1 MGVGLQVK
9 FKVGHRSSSTEKRG
23 GKMTDEVQEAKI
35 SAMECDIKEIK
46 SDIKNMPDEIAR
58 KVNESVDMKIKL
70 AIAETEKKYM
80 GKFIALLIGLI
91 GEAVGLIIS
100 FIK

>member
-1 MGVGLQVK
+1 LK
-9 FKVGHRSSSTEKRG
+9 NIP
-23 GKMTDEVQEAKI
+23 DEV
-35 SAMECDIKEIK
+35 
-46 SDIKNMPDEIAR
+46 AR

-91 GEAVGLIIS
+91 GEGVGLIIS

>member
-1 MGVGLQVK
+1 
-9 FKVGHRSSSTEKRG
+9 
-23 GKMTDEVQEAKI
+23 MTDELIEARFTT
-35 SAMECDIKEIK
+35 MENDIKEIK
-46 SDIKNMPDEIAR
+46 SDIKNMPEQIAQ

-70 AIAETEKKYM
+70 ALSQTENKISEIEKKYM

-100 FIK
+100 FIR

>member
-1 MGVGLQVK
+1 MNAEVLETKVLQ
-9 FKVGHRSSSTEKRG
+9 
-23 GKMTDEVQEAKI
+23 
-35 SAMECDIKEIK
+35 MESDIKEIK
-46 SDIKNMPDEIAR
+46 NDIKGMPEEIAN
-58 KVNESVDMKIKL
+58 KINTSVDMKIKL

-91 GEAVGLIIS
+91 GEGVGLIIS

>member
-1 MGVGLQVK
+1 MLMD
-9 FKVGHRSSSTEKRG
+9 KRNQTVAYERAECVRTIEY
-23 GKMTDEVQEAKI
+23 MRCMMEDSLMADRFVQIE
-35 SAMECDIKEIK
+35 K
-46 SDIKNMPDEIAR
+46 SDKNF
-58 KVNESVDMKIKL
+58 NESVDMKIKL

>member
-1 MGVGLQVK
+1 
-9 FKVGHRSSSTEKRG
+9 
-23 GKMTDEVQEAKI
+23 MTDEVQEAKI
-35 SAMECDIKEIK
+35 SAMECDIKE
-46 SDIKNMPDEIAR
+46 MPDKIVI
-58 KVNESVDMKIKL
+58 KINESVDMKIKL

-91 GEAVGLIIS
+91 GEGVGLIIS

>member
-1 MGVGLQVK
+1 M
-9 FKVGHRSSSTEKRG
+9 TE
-23 GKMTDEVQEAKI
+23 EVQEAKI

-46 SDIKNMPDEIAR
+46 QDIKDMPDLIVK
-58 KVNESVDMKIKL
+58 KVNENTDMKIKL

-91 GEAVGLIIS
+91 GEGVGLIIS

>member
-1 MGVGLQVK
+1 
-9 FKVGHRSSSTEKRG
+9 
-23 GKMTDEVQEAKI
+23 MTDELIEARFT
-35 SAMECDIKEIK
+35 AMESDIREIKQDIKE
-46 SDIKNMPDEIAR
+46 MPDQIAQ

-100 FIK
+100 FIR

>member
-1 MGVGLQVK
+1 
-9 FKVGHRSSSTEKRG
+9 
-23 GKMTDEVQEAKI
+23 MTDEVLETKVL
-35 SAMECDIKEIK
+35 AMEGDIREIKQDIKE
-46 SDIKNMPDEIAR
+46 MPDLIVK

-91 GEAVGLIIS
+91 GEGVGLIIS

>member
-1 MGVGLQVK
+1 M
-9 FKVGHRSSSTEKRG
+9 TE
-23 GKMTDEVQEAKI
+23 EVQEAKI

-46 SDIKNMPDEIAR
+46 EDVKNMPDKIVT
-58 KVNESVDMKIKL
+58 KINESVDMKIKL
-70 AIAETEKKYM
+70 AISETEKKYM

-91 GEAVGLIIS
+91 GEGVGLIIS

>member
-1 MGVGLQVK
+1 MN
-9 FKVGHRSSSTEKRG
+9 
-23 GKMTDEVQEAKI
+23 DEEQERKI
-35 SAMECDIKEIK
+35 TVIEQRQATMESDIKEIK
-46 SDIKNMPDEIAR
+46 TDVKEMPDKIVT
-58 KVNESVDMKIKL
+58 KINESVDMKIKL
-70 AIAETEKKYM
+70 AISETEKKYM

>member
-1 MGVGLQVK
+1 MN
-9 FKVGHRSSSTEKRG
+9 
-23 GKMTDEVQEAKI
+23 DELQEAKI

-46 SDIKNMPDEIAR
+46 QDIKEMPDLIVK

-70 AIAETEKKYM
+70 AISETEKKYM

-91 GEAVGLIIS
+91 GEGVGLIIS